1 MGNIYLVRH
10 GQASWDRDDYDQLSD
25 LGAQQAAKLGDYW
38 RTFEEPCAAV
48 SGTMLRHQQTAD
60 GFFSGLQQRVP
71 IRFNAGFN
79 EFNHEQ
85 VLYRYKPEWR
95 DLSVMRQYIAQQDEP
110 DRVFMTHFT
119 NALARWISGQYDDY
133 DESFVR
139 FRSRCYRALTQMI
152 EETRLISN
160 TEEQPKSTVVFTS
173 GGVIAMI
180 CGELMGLS
188 HENSLK
194 LNRRI
199 VNSSVTKIV
208 YSAGASHPTQITLDS
223 FNNYSHLDLLGPSW
237 VTRK

>member
-1 MGNIYLVRH
+1 MGNIFLVRH

-25 LGAQQAAKLGDYW
+25 LGAQQAVQLGEYW
-38 RTFEEPCAAV
+38 RSFDEPCAAV
-48 SGTMLRHQQTAD
+48 AGTMLRHQQTAD
-60 GFFSGLQQRVP
+60 GFFNGLEQRVP
-71 IRFNAGFN
+71 IRFNSGFN

-95 DLSVMRQYIAQQDEP
+95 DLSVMRQFIAQQDEP
-110 DRVFMTHFT
+110 DQVFMKHFT
-119 NALARWISGQYDDY
+119 NALARWISGEYDDY
-133 DESFVR
+133 DESVIG
-139 FRSRCYRALTQMI
+139 FRNRCYRALTQMI
-152 EETRLISN
+152 EEMSLTAS
-160 TEEQPKSTVVFTS
+160 TEEPPKNTVVFTS

-208 YSAGASHPTQITLDS
+208 YSASSHPKHISIDS
-223 FNNYSHLDLLGPSW
+223 FNNYSHLEQLGTSW